1 MKRENLVIAAFIGL
15 LALNVLGLVLL
26 MIVVIAEIA
35 SLFNK

>member
-1 MKRENLVIAAFIGL
+1 MKPENLVIAAFIGL